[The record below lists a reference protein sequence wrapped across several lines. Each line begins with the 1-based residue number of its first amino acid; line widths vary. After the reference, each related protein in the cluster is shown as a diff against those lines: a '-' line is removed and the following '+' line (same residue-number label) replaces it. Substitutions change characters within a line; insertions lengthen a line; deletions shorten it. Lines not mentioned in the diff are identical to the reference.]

1 MDYNTIYRK
10 VEAHVT
16 GLFEKNGNEKL
27 VYHNLQHTLKVVS
40 RAKEIAGHYNLVESD
55 MLVLYVAAWF
65 HDTGYLFTEP
75 ILHEAKSA
83 ELMREFMKNFSE
95 DESLLKNI
103 EDTIMATKSPIQP
116 ANLLQQ
122 ILVDADT
129 YNFGT
134 KEFNITNK
142 QVYKEY
148 VLRCG
153 FISKKTW
160 DEQTIKLL
168 ENHHFF
174 TGYCKD
180 LLMEKKKKNI
190 KKVKKEL
197 AEKEERAIRDSENK
211 PELHDTADQ
220 MAPPV
225 IEDKVALKASNNLT
239 TKGIQTMLRLTSE
252 NHMKLSDMAD
262 GKANILISVN
272 AIIISVI
279 LSVLLRRLQVDTYLT
294 VPTIIFLSSSVCTIV
309 VAILATRPKVS
320 SGTFSEEDIIDKKT
334 NLLFFGN
341 FYRRTQEEYEHAMS
355 KMMVDSEYLYGSLV
369 KDIYQLGV
377 VLARKY
383 TLIRWAYNIFMFGII
398 ISVIAFG
405 LAVILN
411 PGADGVIT
419 NAQGTPL

>member
-16 GLFEKNGNEKL
+16 TLFEKFGNEKL
-27 VYHNLQHTLKVVS
+27 IYHNLQHTLKVVN

-75 ILHEAKSA
+75 LLHEARSA
-83 ELMREFMKNFSE
+83 ELMREFMKDHSNEEAFI
-95 DESLLKNI
+95 KNI
-103 EDTIMATKSPIQP
+103 EDCIMATKAPIQP

-129 YNFGT
+129 YNLGT
-134 KEFNITNK
+134 KEFNTTNK
-142 QVYKEY
+142 QVYKEFM
-148 VLRCG
+148 LRNG
-153 FISKKTW
+153 FVSKQHW
-160 DEQTIKLL
+160 NEQSIKLL
-168 ENHHFF
+168 EGHKYF
-174 TGYCKD
+174 TSYCKD

-190 KKVKKEL
+190 KKLKKEL
-197 AEKEERAIRDSENK
+197 EETREPATDPAPETA
-211 PELHDTADQ
+211 PEL
-220 MAPPV
+220 AP
-225 IEDKVALKASNNLT
+225 EDKQALKATNALT
-239 TKGIQTMLRLTSE
+239 SKGIQTMLRLTSE

-294 VPTIIFLSSSVCTIV
+294 VPTIIFLTSSVCTIV
-309 VAILATRPKVS
+309 VAILATRPKIS
-320 SGTFSEEDIIDKKT
+320 GGTFSDQDVINKKT

-341 FYRRTQEEYEHAMS
+341 FYRTTQEEYEHAMS
-355 KMMVDSEYLYGSLV
+355 KMMVDTEYLYGSLI
-369 KDIYQLGV
+369 KDTYQLGV

-383 TLIRWAYNIFMFGII
+383 ALIRWAYNIFMFGII

-405 LAVILN
+405 LAVILS

-419 NAQGTPL
+419 NAQGSPL